1 MSARGPL
8 ARLALLLVATLGL
21 CSGCMHSREEEN
33 KAASWGVRRPP
44 LPLSGVEGTDAITMA
59 VSVIEVPL
67 TDSYVGQELWS
78 MVDEQAL
85 PLESK
90 ANLAA
95 NGLRAGLLGGH
106 PPSDFLALLTS
117 EKTSVAPRQVQTRLG
132 QPYSP
137 FPALKHETLRFTL
150 RDGDQSES
158 VEFAKAQCQWEV
170 TCKPGEE
177 KKLSVKVVPVLR
189 HGEMLFEPQ
198 SVTDAEGVM
207 SWQLTQRQEQEKY
220 EGLAVEV
227 DLAPSEYLVIG
238 CSNKPVDGLGLSWL
252 TQIDTE
258 RPVRRL
264 LVIRVAR
271 TGQALKAPAPDAP
284 KPLALQAQE
293 QSLAQ

>member
-1 MSARGPL
+1 MSARMFI
-8 ARLALLLVATLGL
+8 ARLGLLLLTSLVVCA
-21 CSGCMHSREEEN
+21 GCMHTREN
-33 KAASWGVRRPP
+33 DNQAKSWGVRRPTM
-44 LPLSGVEGTDAITMA
+44 PLSGVEGADAIIMA

-67 TDSYVGQELWS
+67 TDNYIGQELWAL
-78 MVDEQAL
+78 VDEQAV
-85 PLESK
+85 PLEAK

-117 EKTSVAPRQVQTRLG
+117 EKTSVAPRQIQTRLA

-150 RDGDQSES
+150 RDGDQDES
-158 VEFAKAQCQWEV
+158 VEFSKAQCQWEV
-170 TCKPGEE
+170 TCKPGEDR
-177 KKLSVKVVPVLR
+177 KLAVKVVPMLR
-189 HGEMLFEPQ
+189 HGEMLFEPH

-207 SWQLTQRQEQEKY
+207 SWQLAQRQEQEKY

-238 CSNKPVDGLGLSWL
+238 STNKPGDSLGSSWL

-258 RPVRRL
+258 RPVRHL

-271 TGQALKAPAPDAP
+271 HGQALKASAPDAP

-293 QSLAQ
+293 QTLSP